1 MCMAMWCGES
11 LLEPAAIY
19 LAISSIPFT
28 PNAIRHSKYG
38 WGLWP
43 SLLLGIHFGL
53 GGGSEGISGLFVG
66 ILGMVPRW
74 WSQRRAATRAGSP
87 ALEVPAEQNLPGNAR
102 PHGL

>member
-1 MCMAMWCGES
+1 MV
-11 LLEPAAIY
+11 LIVLAA
-19 LAISSIPFT
+19 
-28 PNAIRHSKYG
+28 
-38 WGLWP
+38 
-43 SLLLGIHFGL
+43 FG
-53 GGGSEGISGLFVG
+53 SGLFVG